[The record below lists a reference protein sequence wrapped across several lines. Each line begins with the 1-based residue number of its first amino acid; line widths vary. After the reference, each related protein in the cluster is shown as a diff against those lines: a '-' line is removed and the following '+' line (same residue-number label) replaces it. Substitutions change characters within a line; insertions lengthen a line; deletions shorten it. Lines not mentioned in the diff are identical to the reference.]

1 MSRSVRVLVPVGML
15 GAGFPATTVTRGIA
29 LGADIIAV
37 DAGSTDSG
45 PHYLGTATSKA
56 ARAAVARDLD
66 ILVPAA
72 RAAGIPL
79 VVGSCGTCGSD
90 DGVDWV
96 HDIVAEIAVAHSLTF
111 TVARIYSEQ
120 RAEDLEVHLADGR
133 IRPLEP
139 AGPLSTDVLRRC
151 SHIVGLMGHEPLADA
166 LRQGADVVLAG
177 RSTDTALGAVLPL
190 IHGMPPGPAWHA
202 AKIAECGGLATEDPR
217 SGGVLLSVDHGGFTI
232 EPLAPE
238 TRCTPRSVAAHM
250 LYENA
255 DPFRMREPSGTLDT
269 SNARYTAV
277 DERSVRVEGSRFE
290 AAEQATIKLE
300 GAAPAGYQTMLMSA
314 IRDPRYLERLDEWC
328 TNVMAYLN
336 SNIPSTLKLGPDDY
350 DLNLVRFGHDAV
362 LGHAEPHRGQA
373 PREVCLVLTVT
384 AADQETATQIAKFAN
399 PAFLHAPLD
408 DHTSFPTF
416 AFFGSPA
423 ETERGQQYEF
433 VLQHAVD
440 VADERSLF
448 RTTLGKVG
456 A

>member
-1 MSRSVRVLVPVGML
+1 MSETVRVLVPVGML
-15 GAGFPATTVTRGIA
+15 GAGFPPETVTRGIA

-56 ARAAVARDLD
+56 ARAAVARDLG
-66 ILVPAA
+66 ILLPAA
-72 RAAGIPL
+72 RAADIPL

-90 DGVDWV
+90 AGVDWV
-96 HDIVAEIAVAHSLTF
+96 HDIVEETAAAHGLSF

-120 RAEDLEVHLADGR
+120 RAEDLAAHLAGGR

-139 AGPLSTDVLRRC
+139 AGPLSADTLSRC

-177 RSTDTALGAVLPL
+177 RSTDTALGAALPL
-190 IHGMPPGPAWHA
+190 MHGLPPGPAWHA

-217 SGGVLLSVDHGGFTI
+217 SGGVLLSVDHDGFTI
-232 EPLAPE
+232 EPLALQA
-238 TRCTPRSVAAHM
+238 RCTPRSVAAHM

-255 DPFRMREPSGTLDT
+255 DPFRMREPAGTLDT
-269 SNARYTAV
+269 SNARYIAL
-277 DERSVRVEGSRFE
+277 DERTVRVEGSHFE
-290 AAEQATIKLE
+290 TAEQATIKLE
-300 GAAPAGYQTMLMSA
+300 GAAPAGYQTMVMSA

-328 TNVMAYLN
+328 ARVMAHLHE
-336 SNIPSTLKLGPDDY
+336 NIPSTFGLGPDDY
-350 DLNLVRFGHDAV
+350 DLHLVRFGHDAV
-362 LGHAEPHRGQA
+362 LGDAEPYRDQA

-384 AADQETATQIAKFAN
+384 APNQETATQIAKFAN
-399 PAFLHAPLD
+399 PVLLHAPLSD
-408 DHTSFPTF
+408 RGSFPTF
-416 AFFGSPA
+416 AFPGSPA

-433 VLQHAVD
+433 VLQHALD
-440 VADERSLF
+440 VADERELF

-456 A
+456 T

>member
-1 MSRSVRVLVPVGML
+1 MSEAIRVLVPTGML
-15 GAGFPATTVTRGIA
+15 GAGFPLETVTRGIA

-56 ARAAVARDLD
+56 ARAAVARDLK
-66 ILVPAA
+66 ILLTAA
-72 RAAGIPL
+72 RTAAIPL

-96 HDIVAEIAVAHSLTF
+96 HDIVAEIAAAQGHTF

-120 RAEDLEVHLADGR
+120 RAEDLNAYLADGR

-139 AGPLSTDVLRRC
+139 AGPLSTDTLRRC

-166 LRQGADVVLAG
+166 LRQGADIVLAG

-190 IHGMPPGPAWHA
+190 MHGLPPGPAWHA

-217 SGGVLLSVDHGGFTI
+217 SGGVLLTVDHAGFTI
-232 EPLAPE
+232 EPLALE

-269 SNARYTAV
+269 SNARYTV
-277 DERSVRVEGSRFE
+277 LDERTVRVEGSRFE
-290 AAEQATIKLE
+290 TAEQATIKLE
-300 GAAPAGYQTMLMSA
+300 GAAPAGYQTMVMSA

-328 TNVMAYLN
+328 TNVMAYLHEH
-336 SNIPSTLKLGPDDY
+336 IPSTFKLGPDDY
-350 DLNLVRFGHDAV
+350 GLHLVRFGHDAV
-362 LGHAEPHRGQA
+362 LGDAEPHRGQA
-373 PREVCLVLTVT
+373 PREVCVLLTVT
-384 AADQETATQIAKFAN
+384 AGDQETATQIAKFVN
-399 PAFLHAPLD
+399 PVLLHAPLGD
-408 DHTSFPTF
+408 RATFPTF
-416 AFFGSPA
+416 AFPGSPA
-423 ETERGQQYEF
+423 ETERGQSFEF

-440 VADERSLF
+440 VSDERELF
-448 RTTLGKVG
+448 RMALGKVG